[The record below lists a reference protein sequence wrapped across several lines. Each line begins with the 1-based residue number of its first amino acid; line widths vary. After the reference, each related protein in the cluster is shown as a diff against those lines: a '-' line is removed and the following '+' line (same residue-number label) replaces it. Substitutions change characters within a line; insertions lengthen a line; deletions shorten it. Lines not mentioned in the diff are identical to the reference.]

1 MAIYSSRNPDESDVQ
16 GHQFDLG
23 NCGLEV
29 TTMKLVLYDD
39 YRLGVIQD
47 SRVVDVMDAFAGMQ
61 FRRPQEMMEELITN
75 WNEVKPKI
83 DGVIRGKEG
92 VPLDGVR
99 LRAPLPRPSKLIC
112 AAVNYLEFGQREP
125 AVLDAFLKSPS
136 AIIGS
141 GDTCELPPV
150 PATIF
155 HHEPEL
161 AFVVGKRATKVSQ
174 DDALSYIFGYCN
186 FLDMSARG
194 LQGAVG
200 NSFFLGKC
208 WDTFAPMGPAL
219 VTADE
224 IPDPQN
230 IRVRLWNNDEPRHD
244 FYTSDMAH
252 PIRELVSEFSKITT
266 LEPGDVVAT
275 GVNHQQIGAVQD
287 GDVIRMEVE
296 ELGPPLIIRISDP
309 SRREWP
315 RGIDT
320 EMAARVIAGAPRRA

>member
-1 MAIYSSRNPDESDVQ
+1 
-16 GHQFDLG
+16 
-23 NCGLEV
+23 
-29 TTMKLVLYDD
+29 
-39 YRLGVIQD
+39 
-47 SRVVDVMDAFAGMQ
+47 
-61 FRRPQEMMEELITN
+61 MMEELITN
-75 WNEVKPKI
+75 WDEVKPKI
-83 DGVIRGKEG
+83 DDALRGKEG
-92 VPLDGVR
+92 VPLNSVR

-161 AFVVGKRATKVSQ
+161 AFVVGKRASKVSQ

-224 IPDPQN
+224 I
-230 IRVRLWNNDEPRHD
+230 
-244 FYTSDMAH
+244 
-252 PIRELVSEFSKITT
+252 
-266 LEPGDVVAT
+266 
-275 GVNHQQIGAVQD
+275 
-287 GDVIRMEVE
+287 
-296 ELGPPLIIRISDP
+296 SDP
-309 SRREWP
+309 
-315 RGIDT
+315 
-320 EMAARVIAGAPRRA
+320 

>member
-1 MAIYSSRNPDESDVQ
+1 
-16 GHQFDLG
+16 
-23 NCGLEV
+23 
-29 TTMKLVLYDD
+29 MKLVLYND
-39 YRLGVIQD
+39 YRLGVLRDQQ
-47 SRVVDVMDAFAGMQ
+47 VVDAMSALEGLHL
-61 FRRPQEMMEELITN
+61 RRPQDLMEEVITG
-75 WNEVKPKI
+75 WTELKPKI
-83 DGVIRGKEG
+83 EFAIEGKEAE
-92 VPLDGVR
+92 PADSVR
-99 LRAPLPRPSKLIC
+99 RRAPVPRPRKLIC

-125 AVLDAFLKSPS
+125 AVLDAFLKSPT

-141 GDTCELPPV
+141 GDTCELPPA

-161 AFVVGKRATKVSQ
+161 ALVIGKTASKISQ
-174 DDALSYIFGYCN
+174 DDAMSHVFGYTN

-224 IPDPQN
+224 IDDPQN
-230 IRVRLWNNDEPRHD
+230 LQVRLWNNNEPRHD
-244 FYTSDMAH
+244 FPTSDMAH
-252 PIRELVSEFSKITT
+252 KIPELISEFSKVNT
-266 LEPGDVVAT
+266 LEPGDVIAT

-287 GDVIRMEVE
+287 GDELRMEIE
-296 ELGPPLIIRISDP
+296 GLGPPLIIYISDP
-309 SRREWP
+309 SKREWP

-320 EMAARVIAGAPRRA
+320 EMAARVIAAAPLQ

>member
-1 MAIYSSRNPDESDVQ
+1 MD
-16 GHQFDLG
+16 
-23 NCGLEV
+23 
-29 TTMKLVLYDD
+29 MKLVLYND
-39 YRLGVIQD
+39 YRLGVLRDQQ
-47 SRVVDVMDAFAGMQ
+47 VVDAMSALEGLHL
-61 FRRPQEMMEELITN
+61 RRPQDLMEEVITG
-75 WNEVKPKI
+75 WTELKPKI
-83 DGVIRGKEG
+83 EFAIEGKEAE
-92 VPLDGVR
+92 PADSVR
-99 LRAPLPRPSKLIC
+99 LRAPVPRPRKLIC

-125 AVLDAFLKSPS
+125 AVLDAFLKSPT

-141 GDTCELPPV
+141 GDTCELPPA

-161 AFVVGKRATKVSQ
+161 ALVIGKTASKISQ
-174 DDALSYIFGYCN
+174 DDAMSHVFGYTN

-224 IPDPQN
+224 IDDPQN
-230 IRVRLWNNDEPRHD
+230 LKVRLWNNNEPRHD
-244 FYTSDMAH
+244 FPTSDMAH
-252 PIRELVSEFSKITT
+252 KIPELISEFSKVTT
-266 LEPGDVVAT
+266 LEPGDVIAT

-287 GDVIRMEVE
+287 GDELRMEIE
-296 ELGPPLIIRISDP
+296 GLGPPLIIYISDP
-309 SRREWP
+309 SKREWP

-320 EMAARVIAGAPRRA
+320 EMAARVIAAAPLQ

>member
-1 MAIYSSRNPDESDVQ
+1 
-16 GHQFDLG
+16 
-23 NCGLEV
+23 
-29 TTMKLVLYDD
+29 MKLVLFDD
-39 YRLGVIQD
+39 YRLGVIQGD
-47 SRVVDVMDAFAGMQ
+47 RVVDVMGVFADSR
-61 FRRPQEMMEELITN
+61 FRRPQHMMEEVITDWDN
-75 WNEVKPKI
+75 LKPKI
-83 DGVIRGKEG
+83 EEIVGHNEG
-92 VPLDGVR
+92 VPMGGVR
-99 LRAPLPRPSKLIC
+99 LRPPVPRPSKLIC

-125 AVLDAFLKSPS
+125 AILDAFLKSPS
-136 AIIGS
+136 AIIGT
-141 GDTCELPPV
+141 GDTCELPSA
-150 PATIF
+150 PATVF

-161 AFVVGKRATKVSQ
+161 AFVVGKRATNVSQ

-194 LQGAVG
+194 LPGALG

-230 IRVRLWNNDEPRHD
+230 IQIRLWNNDEPRHD
-244 FYTSDMAH
+244 FPTSDMAH

-287 GDVIRMEVE
+287 GDVIRMEVR
-296 ELGPPLIIRISDP
+296 ELGPPLVIRISDP
-309 SRREWP
+309 SKREWP
-315 RGIDT
+315 RGVDT
-320 EMAARVIAGAPRRA
+320 EMAARVIAGAPRRG

>member
-1 MAIYSSRNPDESDVQ
+1 
-16 GHQFDLG
+16 
-23 NCGLEV
+23 
-29 TTMKLVLYDD
+29 MKLALFND

-47 SRVVDVMDAFAGMQ
+47 GNIVDAMDALSGSHFHK
-61 FRRPQEMMEELITN
+61 PQDLIEEVIVN
-75 WNEVKPKI
+75 WDALKPEI
-83 DGVIRGKEG
+83 EAAIRGKDG
-92 VPLDGVR
+92 VPLESVR
-99 LRAPLPRPSKLIC
+99 LRAPVPKPPKLIC

-125 AVLDAFLKSPS
+125 AVLDAFLKSPT
-136 AIIGS
+136 AVIGT
-141 GDTCELPPV
+141 GETCELPPV
-150 PATIF
+150 PASVF

-161 AFVVGKRATKVSQ
+161 AFIIGKTASKVSQ
-174 DDALSYIFGYCN
+174 EDALSYVFGYCN

-224 IPDPQN
+224 IPSPNNLQ
-230 IRVRLWNNDEPRHD
+230 VRLWNNGEPRHD
-244 FYTSDMAH
+244 FPTSDMAH
-252 PIRELVSEFSKITT
+252 KIPELISEFSKIST

-287 GDVIRMEVE
+287 GDVLRMEIE
-296 ELGPPLIIRISDP
+296 NLGPALVIHISDP
-309 SRREWP
+309 SKREWP

-320 EMAARVIAGAPRRA
+320 EMAARVIAAAPRG

>member
-1 MAIYSSRNPDESDVQ
+1 
-16 GHQFDLG
+16 
-23 NCGLEV
+23 
-29 TTMKLVLYDD
+29 MKLVLFDD
-39 YRLGVIQD
+39 YRLGVLQEGQIK
-47 SRVVDVMDAFAGMQ
+47 DAMGAFDGAS
-61 FRRPQEMMEELITN
+61 FRRPQDMMEEVITN
-75 WNEVKPKI
+75 WEQLKPKI
-83 DGVIRGKEG
+83 ESAIRGADGVPVSSVK
-92 VPLDGVR
+92 
-99 LRAPLPRPSKLIC
+99 LRAPLPRPSKIIC

-136 AIIGS
+136 AIISTGE
-141 GDTCELPPV
+141 TCELPPA
-150 PATIF
+150 PATVF

-208 WDTFAPMGPAL
+208 WDTFAPMGPVL

-230 IRVRLWNNDEPRHD
+230 LQIRLWNNDEPRHD
-244 FYTSDMAH
+244 FPTSDMAH
-252 PIRELVSEFSKITT
+252 PIRELVSEFSKVTT

-287 GDVIRMEVE
+287 GDLIRMEIE
-296 ELGPPLIIRISDP
+296 ELGLPLEIRISDP
-309 SRREWP
+309 SKREWP
-315 RGIDT
+315 RGIDN
-320 EMAARVIAGAPRRA
+320 EMAARVIAGAPRRT